1 MRILIVEDDQSASR
15 IIEKIL
21 AANGA
26 VSDIVGSGE
35 EAMEYIRL
43 YDYDIVVL
51 DLVLP
56 DMHGSK
62 LLQNLRNARIHTPVL
77 VLSGDETVE
86 MRVKCLRAGADDYMS
101 KPYHSDELIARM
113 HAIARR
119 AKAHSRSVIEMGN
132 LAIDLD
138 SKSVIAAGNKVNLTI
153 KEYQM
158 LEALTLRKGA
168 TLSKNAL
175 LSQLYGGMD
184 EPEQKIIDVFVCKLR
199 KKLAAASHG
208 QSYIVT
214 DWGRGYRLQDPSSHK
229 QAA

>member
-1 MRILIVEDDQSASR
+1 MEDDRSASQ

-21 AANGA
+21 TANGD
-26 VSDIVGSGE
+26 VSDILGSGE
-35 EAMEYIRL
+35 EALEYIRL

-51 DLVLP
+51 DLILP

-62 LLQNLRNARIHTPVL
+62 LLQKLRNAKVHTPVL
-77 VLSGDETVE
+77 VLSGDETME
-86 MRVKCLRAGADDYMS
+86 MRVRCLRAGADDYMS
-101 KPYHSDELIARM
+101 KPYHRDELIARL

-119 AKAHSRSVIEMGN
+119 AKAHSRSVIELGK
-132 LAIDLD
+132 LEIDLD
-138 SKSVIAAGNKVNLTI
+138 SKSVTAAGNKVNLTI

-199 KKLAAASHG
+199 KKLAAASQG
-208 QSYIVT
+208 ENYIVT
-214 DWGRGYRLQDPSSHK
+214 DWGRGYRLEDPSLLK

>member
-1 MRILIVEDDQSASR
+1 MRILIVEDDHSASR
-15 IIEKIL
+15 TIEKIL
-21 AANGA
+21 AASGA
-26 VSDIVGSGE
+26 VSDIVGDGE
-35 EAMEYIRL
+35 EAMEYVRT
-43 YDYDIVVL
+43 YDYDIIVL
-51 DLVLP
+51 DLILP

-77 VLSGDETVE
+77 VLSGDQTME

-101 KPYHSDELIARM
+101 KPYHRDELMARL

-119 AKAHSRSVIEMGN
+119 SKSHSRSVIEMGS
-132 LAIDLD
+132 LEIDLD
-138 SKSVIAAGNKVNLTI
+138 SKSVVAAGTKVNLTI

-158 LEALTLRKGA
+158 LEALTLRRGT

-175 LSQLYGGMD
+175 LNQLYGGMD

-208 QSYIVT
+208 ENYIVT
-214 DWGRGYRLQDPSSHK
+214 DWGRGYRLQDPALHK